1 MQTQSPFGPLLG
13 LPPSLLPSPATVA
26 AAAAAANGHAPPV
39 SLATFPSAFAA
50 FASQIRSTQL
60 QSLLQSQLQALN
72 GDLGSPGNGPGTPL
86 SRNNYVHHMQ
96 NQQQPPHGGKIRGTT
111 EYPIRKRVGGS
122 TVKTAKVWRYF
133 DELPTI
139 EQAAEC
145 RICRKKIKATN
156 SSTTGMIRHLRSCH
170 VQEYQLVQE
179 ARQNSMIVK
188 MEEKARAKL
197 LREMNE
203 KVINN
208 GIENHSMV
216 VVKKEVQ
223 TSESQKSPSASSSAS
238 DTASSAS
245 SSHFSTNPLIGLPAP
260 VAIKLPTPQTPTST
274 ILNLSQSQNQC
285 QNQNPMFKMQNIKS
299 EATEVEEEEVEQK
312 CPSEI
317 LHRPT
322 DLSGKTVLM
331 SPKSLNLSSAF
342 SSIASFVDKKY
353 EKKVE
358 NDHKIHMQIALM
370 LLLDQQ
376 PSHVIDRPGFR
387 SLFKFLLP
395 DYHLPSGDIFQAT
408 IVPQLLDHMKLQIGA
423 IFNNMNNCS
432 SSGGSIPDQVMTSSS
447 ATSSYED
454 NSVNESQTAG
464 PHTAEEEEELMEEE
478 IEEEENVEIEDDT
491 SSASSSLDSDTCDAM
506 ASFIHY
512 IGNDSFP
519 HDELISLLSVV
530 TNIFTYFST
539 RPHVQTH
546 LQMTVTQPTSQPLVQ
561 QVRFVASNLSIIS
574 DYIRHT
580 PDMQLLPL
588 AVNQETMLEKLV
600 DHIDQL

>member
-1 MQTQSPFGPLLG
+1 MQTQSPFGPLIA
-13 LPPSLLPSPATVA
+13 LPPALLQSPATV
-26 AAAAAANGHAPPV
+26 AAAAANGHAPPV

-72 GDLGSPGNGPGTPL
+72 GDMGSTGNGPGTPL
-86 SRNNYVHHMQ
+86 SRNNYGHHMQ
-96 NQQQPPHGGKIRGTT
+96 NQQHPQHVGKIRGTT
-111 EYPIRKRVGGS
+111 EYPLRKRVGGS

-203 KVINN
+203 KVISN
-208 GIENHSMV
+208 GIENHPM
-216 VVKKEVQ
+216 VVKKESPA
-223 TSESQKSPSASSSAS
+223 SESQKSPSASSSAS

-260 VAIKLPTPQTPTST
+260 VAINPTAPQTPTST

-285 QNQNPMFKMQNIKS
+285 QNQNPMFKMQNIKI
-299 EATEVEEEEVEQK
+299 EATEVEEEEIEQK
-312 CPSEI
+312 CPTEI
-317 LHRPT
+317 HRPT
-322 DLSGKTVLM
+322 DLSGKTMLL
-331 SPKSLNLSSAF
+331 SPKSANLSSAF
-342 SSIASFVDKKY
+342 SSIASFVDKKH

-423 IFNNMNNCS
+423 IFNNMNCS
-432 SSGGSIPDQVMTSSS
+432 SSGSIPDQVMTSSS

-454 NSVNESQTAG
+454 NSVNESQTAE
-464 PHTAEEEEELMEEE
+464 PHIADEEGELLEEEL
-478 IEEEENVEIEDDT
+478 EEEENVEIEDDT
-491 SSASSSLDSDTCDAM
+491 SSASSSMDNDTCDAI

-546 LQMTVTQPTSQPLVQ
+546 LQMTVSQPTTSQPLVQ

>member
-13 LPPSLLPSPATVA
+13 LPSSLLPSPVTVA
-26 AAAAAANGHAPPV
+26 TANGHPTPV
-39 SLATFPSAFAA
+39 SMATFPSAFAA

-72 GDLGSPGNGPGTPL
+72 GEMGSSGNGPGTPL
-86 SRNNYVHHMQ
+86 SRNNYGHHLQ
-96 NQQQPPHGGKIRGTT
+96 NQQNQQHGGKLRGTT
-111 EYPIRKRVGGS
+111 EYPLRKRVGGS

-203 KVINN
+203 KVITN
-208 GIENHSMV
+208 GIENHPLV
-216 VVKKEVQ
+216 VVKKEPQ
-223 TSESQKSPSASSSAS
+223 SSESQKSPSASSSAS

-260 VAIKLPTPQTPTST
+260 VAIKPAAPPPSSST

-285 QNQNPMFKMQNIKS
+285 QNQSPLFKIHNIKS
-299 EATEVEEEEVEQK
+299 EATEVEEEEIEQK
-312 CPSEI
+312 CPPEI

-322 DLSGKTVLM
+322 DLSTKMMLI
-331 SPKSLNLSSAF
+331 SPKSMNLSSAF
-342 SSIASFVDKKY
+342 SSIASFE
-353 EKKVE
+353 EKKNEKKIE

-376 PSHVIDRPGFR
+376 PSHLIDRPGFR

-395 DYHLPSGDIFQAT
+395 DYHLPSGEIFQAT
-408 IVPQLLDHMKLQIGA
+408 IVPQLLDHMKLQIAG
-423 IFNNMNNCS
+423 IFNANSNS
-432 SSGGSIPDQVMTSSS
+432 SGSIPDQVMTSSS

-454 NSVNESQTAG
+454 NSVNESQIAG
-464 PHTAEEEEELMEEE
+464 PNIVDEEEELMEEE
-478 IEEEENVEIEDDT
+478 IEEDENVDIEDDT
-491 SSASSSLDSDTCDAM
+491 SSASSSVDNDTCDAM
-506 ASFIHY
+506 ASFIHF
-512 IGNDSFP
+512 IGNDAFP

-539 RPHVQTH
+539 RQHVQTH
-546 LQMTVTQPTSQPLVQ
+546 LQMKVSQPTTQPLVQ

-600 DHIDQL
+600 DHIDQIV

>member
-13 LPPSLLPSPATVA
+13 IPPSLLPSPVTVA
-26 AAAAAANGHAPPV
+26 AAAAAGHPPPV

-50 FASQIRSTQL
+50 FASQIRNTQL
-60 QSLLQSQLQALN
+60 QSLLQSQLQSLN
-72 GDLGSPGNGPGTPL
+72 GGLGSPGNGPGTPL
-86 SRNNYVHHMQ
+86 SRNNYGSHLQTQQ
-96 NQQQPPHGGKIRGTT
+96 NQNGGKVRGTT
-111 EYPIRKRVGGS
+111 EYPLRKRVGGS

-203 KVINN
+203 KVITN
-208 GIENHSMV
+208 GIENHPMV
-216 VVKKEVQ
+216 VVKKESQ
-223 TSESQKSPSASSSAS
+223 PSESQKSPSASSSAS

-260 VAIKLPTPQTPTST
+260 VAIKPCPTPST

-285 QNQNPMFKMQNIKS
+285 QNQNPLFKLHNIKS
-299 EATEVEEEEVEQK
+299 EATEVEEEETEQK
-312 CPSEI
+312 CPPDI
-317 LHRPT
+317 IHRPT
-322 DLSGKTVLM
+322 DLSSKMQLI
-331 SPKSLNLSSAF
+331 SPKSMNLSSAF
-342 SSIASFVDKKY
+342 SSIPSIE
-353 EKKVE
+353 EKKTEMKIE

-376 PSHVIDRPGFR
+376 PSHLIDRPGFR

-408 IVPQLLDHMKLQIGA
+408 IVPQLLNHMKLQIGA
-423 IFNNMNNCS
+423 IFNNGNSNS
-432 SSGGSIPDQVMTSSS
+432 SSGSIPDQVMTSSS

-454 NSVNESQTAG
+454 NSVNESQIAG
-464 PHTAEEEEELMEEE
+464 PNTVDEEEELMEEE
-478 IEEEENVEIEDDT
+478 IEEDENVDIEDDT
-491 SSASSSLDSDTCDAM
+491 SSASSSVDNETCDAM
-506 ASFIHY
+506 ASFIHF
-512 IGNDSFP
+512 IGNDAFP

-530 TNIFTYFST
+530 TNLFTYFST
-539 RPHVQTH
+539 RPHVQSH
-546 LQMTVTQPTSQPLVQ
+546 LQMTIPQSTPQSLLVQ

-588 AVNQETMLEKLV
+588 SVNQETMLEKLV
-600 DHIDQL
+600 DHIDHL

>member
-13 LPPSLLPSPATVA
+13 LPPSMLPSPVTVPATA
-26 AAAAAANGHAPPV
+26 GANGHAPV

-72 GDLGSPGNGPGTPL
+72 RNMGSPGNGPGTPL
-86 SRNNYVHHMQ
+86 SRNNYGHHLQ
-96 NQQQPPHGGKIRGTT
+96 NQQHPQHGGKIRGTT
-111 EYPIRKRVGGS
+111 EYPLRKRVGGS

-208 GIENHSMV
+208 GIENHPMV
-216 VVKKEVQ
+216 VVKKETQ

-245 SSHFSTNPLIGLPAP
+245 SSHFSTNALIGIAAP
-260 VAIKLPTPQTPTST
+260 VAIKPVPPSTPSS

-285 QNQNPMFKMQNIKS
+285 QNQNPLFKLQNIKN
-299 EATEVEEEEVEQK
+299 EGTEVEEEEVDQK
-312 CPSEI
+312 CSSET

-322 DLSGKTVLM
+322 DLSGKMMLM
-331 SPKSLNLSSAF
+331 SPKSMNLSSAF
-342 SSIASFVDKKY
+342 STIPSFEEKKY

-395 DYHLPSGDIFQAT
+395 DYHLPSGEIFQAT
-408 IVPQLLDHMKLQIGA
+408 IFPQLLDHMKLQIGA
-423 IFNNMNNCS
+423 IFNNVNS
-432 SSGGSIPDQVMTSSS
+432 SGSIPDQVMTSSS

-454 NSVNESQTAG
+454 NSVNESQIAG
-464 PHTAEEEEELMEEE
+464 PNIADEEEELMQEE
-478 IEEEENVEIEDDT
+478 IEEEEEENVEIEDDT
-491 SSASSSLDSDTCDAM
+491 SSASSSVDNDTCDAM

-512 IGNDSFP
+512 IGNDAFP

-530 TNIFTYFST
+530 TNLFAYFST
-539 RPHVQTH
+539 RQHIQTH
-546 LQMTVTQPTSQPLVQ
+546 LQMTSSQPTTQPLVQ

>member
-13 LPPSLLPSPATVA
+13 LPPALLPSPVTV
-26 AAAAAANGHAPPV
+26 AAANGHAPPV

-72 GDLGSPGNGPGTPL
+72 GDLGPPGNDPGTPL
-86 SRNNYVHHMQ
+86 SRNNYAHHLQNHQ
-96 NQQQPPHGGKIRGTT
+96 NQQHGGKIRGTT
-111 EYPIRKRVGGS
+111 EYPLRKRVGGS

-133 DELPTI
+133 DELPTV

-197 LREMNE
+197 LRDLNE
-203 KVINN
+203 KVITN
-208 GIENHSMV
+208 GIENHPIV
-216 VVKKEVQ
+216 NVKKEPQ
-223 TSESQKSPSASSSAS
+223 PSESQKSPSASSSAS

-260 VAIKLPTPQTPTST
+260 VAIKPAVTPSST
-274 ILNLSQSQNQC
+274 VLNLSQSQNQC
-285 QNQNPMFKMQNIKS
+285 QNQNPLFKMQNIKS
-299 EATEVEEEEVEQK
+299 EATEVEEEEIEQK
-312 CPSEI
+312 CPSELI
-317 LHRPT
+317 HRPT
-322 DLSGKTVLM
+322 DLSTKMMLI
-331 SPKSLNLSSAF
+331 SPKSTNLSSAF
-342 SSIASFVDKKY
+342 SSIASFE
-353 EKKVE
+353 EKKNEKKIE

-376 PSHVIDRPGFR
+376 PSHLIDRPGFR

-423 IFNNMNNCS
+423 IFNNSNSNS
-432 SSGGSIPDQVMTSSS
+432 SGSIPDQVMTSSS

-454 NSVNESQTAG
+454 NSVNESQIAG
-464 PHTAEEEEELMEEE
+464 PNTVDEEEELEEE
-478 IEEEENVEIEDDT
+478 IEEEENVDIEDDT
-491 SSASSSLDSDTCDAM
+491 SSASSSMDNETCDAM
-506 ASFIHY
+506 ASFIHF
-512 IGNDSFP
+512 IGNDAFP

-546 LQMTVTQPTSQPLVQ
+546 LQMTVSHPTSQPLEQ

>member
-13 LPPSLLPSPATVA
+13 LPPALLPSPVTV
-26 AAAAAANGHAPPV
+26 AAANGHAPPV

-72 GDLGSPGNGPGTPL
+72 GDLGPPGNSPGTPL
-86 SRNNYVHHMQ
+86 SRNNYAHHLQNHQ
-96 NQQQPPHGGKIRGTT
+96 NQQHGGKIRGTT
-111 EYPIRKRVGGS
+111 EYPLRKRVGGS

-133 DELPTI
+133 DELPTV

-197 LREMNE
+197 LRDLNE
-203 KVINN
+203 KVITN
-208 GIENHSMV
+208 GIENHPIV
-216 VVKKEVQ
+216 NVKKESQ
-223 TSESQKSPSASSSAS
+223 PSESQKSPSASSSAS

-260 VAIKLPTPQTPTST
+260 VAIKPAVTPSST
-274 ILNLSQSQNQC
+274 VLNLSQSQNQC
-285 QNQNPMFKMQNIKS
+285 QNQNPLFKMQNIKS
-299 EATEVEEEEVEQK
+299 EATEVEEEEIEQK
-312 CPSEI
+312 CPSELI
-317 LHRPT
+317 HRPT
-322 DLSGKTVLM
+322 DLSTKMMLI
-331 SPKSLNLSSAF
+331 SPKSTNLSSAF
-342 SSIASFVDKKY
+342 SSIASFE
-353 EKKVE
+353 EKKNEKKIE

-376 PSHVIDRPGFR
+376 PSHLIDRPGFR

-423 IFNNMNNCS
+423 IFNNSNNNS
-432 SSGGSIPDQVMTSSS
+432 SGSIPDQVMTSSS

-454 NSVNESQTAG
+454 NSVNESQIAG
-464 PHTAEEEEELMEEE
+464 PNTVDEEEELEEE
-478 IEEEENVEIEDDT
+478 IEEEENVDVGILENSIEDDT
-491 SSASSSLDSDTCDAM
+491 SSASSSMDNETCDAM
-506 ASFIHY
+506 ASFIHF
-512 IGNDSFP
+512 IGNDAFP

-546 LQMTVTQPTSQPLVQ
+546 LQMTVSHPTSQPLEQ

>member
-13 LPPSLLPSPATVA
+13 LPPALLPSPVTV
-26 AAAAAANGHAPPV
+26 AAANGHAPPV

-72 GDLGSPGNGPGTPL
+72 GDLGPPGNGPGTPL
-86 SRNNYVHHMQ
+86 SRNNYAHHLQNHQ
-96 NQQQPPHGGKIRGTT
+96 NQQHGGKIRGTT
-111 EYPIRKRVGGS
+111 EYPLRKRVGGS

-133 DELPTI
+133 DELPTV

-197 LREMNE
+197 LRDLNE
-203 KVINN
+203 KVITN
-208 GIENHSMV
+208 GIENHPIV
-216 VVKKEVQ
+216 NVKKEPQ
-223 TSESQKSPSASSSAS
+223 PSESQKSPSASSSAS

-260 VAIKLPTPQTPTST
+260 VAIKPAVTPSST
-274 ILNLSQSQNQC
+274 VLNLSQSQNQC
-285 QNQNPMFKMQNIKS
+285 QNQNPLFKMQNIKS
-299 EATEVEEEEVEQK
+299 EATEVEEEEIEQK
-312 CPSEI
+312 CPSELI
-317 LHRPT
+317 HRPT
-322 DLSGKTVLM
+322 DLSTKMMLI
-331 SPKSLNLSSAF
+331 SPKSTNLSSAF
-342 SSIASFVDKKY
+342 SSIASFE
-353 EKKVE
+353 EKKNEKKIE

-376 PSHVIDRPGFR
+376 PTHLIDRPGFR

-423 IFNNMNNCS
+423 IFNNSNSNS
-432 SSGGSIPDQVMTSSS
+432 SGSIPEQVMTSSS

-454 NSVNESQTAG
+454 NSVNESQIAG
-464 PHTAEEEEELMEEE
+464 PNTADEEEELEEE
-478 IEEEENVEIEDDT
+478 IEEEENVDIEDDT
-491 SSASSSLDSDTCDAM
+491 SSASSSMDNETCDAM
-506 ASFIHY
+506 ASFIHF
-512 IGNDSFP
+512 IGNDAFP

-546 LQMTVTQPTSQPLVQ
+546 LQMTVSHPTSQPLEQ